1 MHTREGR
8 SGVGSW
14 RSDNNTRGAHIAVRA
29 LYSRCSVHIC
39 VYASVLKSRT
49 ALRPFVRSRVARIN
63 RSLSSRFLPLP
74 SIAHSD
80 RIFVTF
86 QKKGGKQGGV
96 SHAMDEITSTRYPRV
111 SVGDDRVYFFCT
123 VAFAIIC
130 LYHFINTH
138 PLCLSGGVKET
149 YNPDSD

>member
-1 MHTREGR
+1 MWEVCSLAHSLARSFTNSSAHSWACRWVQFQIAGTHVHTREGR

-96 SHAMDEITSTRYPRV
+96 SHAMDEITSTR
-111 SVGDDRVYFFCT
+111 CT
-123 VAFAIIC
+123 HAFR
-130 LYHFINTH
+130 
-138 PLCLSGGVKET
+138 
-149 YNPDSD
+149 